1 MRKRSSYRPK
11 TIHLDNMEWIK
22 TVFKKVGSLPKESVT
37 LKLKN
42 RISLDVIV
50 RGEGTKDNLDEMIAC
65 FNMAEAIYRVNPKL
79 GLDYAQEIKAAQ
91 DAIYALG
98 KRFLNT
104 NKIVFTGPEMMAVKS
119 GMEIHDAQLDE
130 VTVKEMEQAIALVNR
145 IILNKQ
151 ARPIAEVA

>member
-22 TVFKKVGSLPKESVT
+22 TGFKKVGSLPKESVT

-98 KRFLNT
+98 KRFLSIG
-104 NKIVFTGPEMMAVKS
+104 KIVFTGPEMMAVKS